1 MSQARLDDHL
11 AELEPP
17 LHLLHRLPLQL
28 LGKHRRRQVR
38 GLETAL
44 HGIGGVVDLPEPFV
58 AAGEAEAPAPPPPL
72 LATGGLALSPQ
83 ATRAHV
89 RTKYRLINCALEC

>member
-1 MSQARLDDHL
+1 MLITVSNVGSSMARGGKIGVITI
-11 AELEPP
+11 PP
-17 LHLLHRLPLQL
+17 
-28 LGKHRRRQVR
+28 
-38 GLETAL
+38 
-44 HGIGGVVDLPEPFV
+44 
-58 AAGEAEAPAPPPPL
+58 PAPPPPL